1 MEVDQILIQMPHPSG
16 TIDDDHEDDSE
27 NQNSPIVTIN
37 SLARIKRIRENEEAI
52 ANEETVNGLLRKNF
66 KFNENLELKLDLD
79 LDRKKVV
86 KFAEELVL
94 GLDLTIQSS
103 SKVGFLSKTKKF
115 AQDITYNTE
124 RGNDFRNQVISNK
137 GYLFNEKNYFF
148 VDDRYTMRKSNVV
161 TLTNSRVI
169 LFWRG
174 VKLDD
179 DAVKRIITLG
189 LGYLIKTLTYAE
201 LYYNISKIIPDGDF
215 NVSIRSKENTYVL
228 IGVEKHPFL
237 Y

>member
-1 MEVDQILIQMPHPSG
+1 MKHPNE
-16 TIDDDHEDDSE
+16 TIIDEIEDDSE
-27 NQNSPIVTIN
+27 NENIPTITVN
-37 SLARIKRIRENEEAI
+37 SLVKINNIRRNEEII
-52 ANEETVNGLLRKNF
+52 ANKEAVNGLLSKNF
-66 KFNENLELKLDLD
+66 KNNENLKLELDLD

-94 GLDLTIQSS
+94 GLDLTIQRS
-103 SKVGFLSKTKKF
+103 SKVGFLTKTKKF
-115 AQDITYNTE
+115 AHDITYNVE
-124 RGNDFRNQVISNK
+124 RGNSFRNEIISNK
-137 GYLFNEKNYFF
+137 GYLSNEKNYFS
-148 VDDRYTMRKSNVV
+148 VSDKYTTKNTSVV

-174 VKLDD
+174 VKLDEE
-179 DAVKRIITLG
+179 AIKKIITLG

-201 LYYNISKIIPDGDF
+201 LYHNIYQIIPDGDF
-215 NVSIRSKENTYVL
+215 NVSIRSKDNTYVL